1 MSNVGHRAAVMKMMM
16 VVVVRSFRVIRNDDR
31 PVPDCRGMGD
41 EEPPNADAGAIQEE
55 EEG

>member
-1 MSNVGHRAAVMKMMM
+1 MMM
-16 VVVVRSFRVIRNDDR
+16 VVVVRSFRVFRNDDR